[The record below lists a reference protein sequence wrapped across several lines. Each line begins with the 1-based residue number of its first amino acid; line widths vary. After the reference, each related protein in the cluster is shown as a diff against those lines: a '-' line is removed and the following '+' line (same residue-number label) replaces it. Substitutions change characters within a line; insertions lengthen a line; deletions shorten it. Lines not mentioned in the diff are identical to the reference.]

1 MNSRKKLR
9 DLRKSKGLTLKELST
24 KTNLSISFIS
34 DIEHNRSNPSIS
46 TLKILCNALDVPI
59 TYLLEDDKTSSNLIC
74 TDLDAVLSMLLN
86 DFSSWSYDDKIELIC
101 YLKAKKHVRETH
113 KKDVNI

>member
-46 TLKILCNALDVPI
+46 TLKILCNALDVPV
-59 TYLLEDDKTSSNLIC
+59 TYLLEDDETASNLIC
-74 TDLDAVLSMLLN
+74 TDLDSVLSMLLN

-101 YLKAKKHVRETH
+101 YLKAKKHVREAE
-113 KKDVNI
+113 KKM

>member
-1 MNSRKKLR
+1 MDSGKKLK
-9 DLRKSKGLTLKELST
+9 DLRKSKGLTLKELAN

-59 TYLLEDDKTSSNLIC
+59 TYLLEDDKTPSNLVC
-74 TDLDAVLSMLLN
+74 TDLDEVLTMLIN

-101 YLKAKKHVRETH
+101 YLKAKKRIRETQ
-113 KKDVNI
+113 KKI

>member
-59 TYLLEDDKTSSNLIC
+59 Y
-74 TDLDAVLSMLLN
+74 
-86 DFSSWSYDDKIELIC
+86 
-101 YLKAKKHVRETH
+101 
-113 KKDVNI
+113 

>member
-1 MNSRKKLR
+1 MNSGKKLKE
-9 DLRKSKGLTLKELST
+9 LRKAKGLTLRELSNS
-24 KTNLSISFIS
+24 TNLSISFIS

-59 TYLLEDDKTSSNLIC
+59 TYLLEDNKIPSGFLYTNL
-74 TDLDAVLSMLLN
+74 DELLLSLIN

-101 YLKAKKHVRETH
+101 YLKAKKYIRETL
-113 KKDVNI
+113 KKDDNI